1 LPDPVVESVV
11 LFLDENTCGLK
22 LIHAL
27 RNAGARVE
35 LATENFER
43 GAADALWIP
52 EVTRREWV
60 IITADEKIRY
70 RPNEKAAFLRAG
82 AKAFILVSHGRPFSE
97 VVDGVV
103 KALPKMIRQCARPGP
118 FACSVHADG
127 SVRKIKI
134 EPR

>member
-1 LPDPVVESVV
+1 LPDPVAESAVF
-11 LFLDENTCGLK
+11 FLDENTCGLM

-43 GAADALWIP
+43 GAADAVWIP
-52 EVTRREWV
+52 EVTQRKWV
-60 IITADEKIRY
+60 IITADERIRY

-82 AKAFILVSHGRPFSE
+82 AKAFLLVSHGRPFLE

-103 KALPKMIRQCARPGP
+103 MALPKMIRQSARPGP

-127 SVRKIKI
+127 SVRKVKL
-134 EPR
+134 ESQ